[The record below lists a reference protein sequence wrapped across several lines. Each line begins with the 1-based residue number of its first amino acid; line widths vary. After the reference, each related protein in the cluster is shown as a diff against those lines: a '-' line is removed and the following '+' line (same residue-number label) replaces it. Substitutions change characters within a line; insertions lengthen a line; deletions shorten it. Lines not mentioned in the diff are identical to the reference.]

1 MGEMFHYTLY
11 CPNCRKQTLQH
22 LWESGHDRDASGDW
36 RECSV
41 CHWRYSG
48 LTGRWEAARED
59 PRK

>member
-11 CPNCRKQTLQH
+11 CPHCDERTLQH
-22 LWESGHDRDASGDW
+22 VYQSDLTRNGMDDW
-36 RECSV
+36 QECSV

-48 LTGRWEAARED
+48 LTGRWEAPRED